1 MIRPRVLTVTRRT
14 VRKSRLIDYTGELHL
29 ELLIRLRLLPVMVP
43 VAKGTEKCLEQYS
56 DPMHGL
62 LLVEGED
69 IGPESYKA
77 GKENYDYLENTH
89 PLKDTL
95 ELKLFRYAVERQLPV
110 LGICRGS
117 QIMNIACGGTLYG
130 DVQREKRS
138 HRPHINYHNYDTYR
152 HPVTLEPG
160 TPLHQWY
167 RRRQMKVN
175 SYHHQGI
182 RRLASRFTP
191 MAWADD
197 GLIEA
202 FHDPQ
207 AAFTVGLQFHP
218 ERMLEEHKGNLRVWE
233 AFAKAVHQRF
243 RREQR

>member
-1 MIRPRVLTVTRRT
+1 MLRPRVLTVTRRT
-14 VRKSRLIDYTGELHL
+14 IRKSRLIDYTGELHL
-29 ELLIRLRLLPVMVP
+29 ELLIRFRTLPVMVP
-43 VAKGTEKCLEQYS
+43 VAKGTEKCLEQYIN
-56 DPMHGL
+56 PMHGL

-69 IGPESYKA
+69 IGPRNFRA
-77 GKENYDYLENTH
+77 RKENYQYLENTH
-89 PLKDTL
+89 PLKDKL
-95 ELKLFRYAVERQLPV
+95 ELRLLRYALRHRIPI

-117 QIMNIACGGTLYG
+117 QMLNVACGGTLYG

-138 HRPHINYHNYDTYR
+138 HRQHINYHNYDTYR
-152 HPVTLEPG
+152 HPVTLEPD

-167 RRRQMKVN
+167 RRKQMKVN

-182 RRLASRFTP
+182 RRLASRFAP

-202 FHDPQ
+202 FHDPG

-218 ERMLEEHKGNLRVWE
+218 ERMLKEHKGSLRVWE
-233 AFAKAVHQRF
+233 AFARAVHRKF
-243 RREQR
+243 RQEQ